1 MLTATGEPTDINMES
16 PSFEEMYDQHFDAV
30 NRYLRYRVANT
41 WDADDLTAVVF
52 MKAMEKYY
60 QFDGSGS
67 FISWLFRIAH
77 NTMVDYFK
85 LRKDIP
91 SDLIYAMQTERTTEN
106 EPEELILYSEEVA
119 LLRELILELPGEH
132 RDVISLR
139 YAGELRFKQIGEVL
153 GKNDGAVRTIH
164 HRALK
169 LLRRM
174 FAERAV
180 PDER

>member
-1 MLTATGEPTDINMES
+1 MLIATGETTGTNTAS
-16 PSFEEMYDQHFDAV
+16 PSFEELYDRHFAAV

-52 MKAMEKYY
+52 MKAMEKYFQY
-60 QFDGSGS
+60 DGSGS

-91 SDLIYAMQTERTTEN
+91 SDLICVMQTERSRDN
-106 EPEELILYSEEVA
+106 EPEELILHSEEVA

-132 RDVISLR
+132 RDIISLR

-153 GKNDGAVRTIH
+153 GKHEGAVRTIH
-164 HRALK
+164 HRTLK
-169 LLRRM
+169 LLRKM